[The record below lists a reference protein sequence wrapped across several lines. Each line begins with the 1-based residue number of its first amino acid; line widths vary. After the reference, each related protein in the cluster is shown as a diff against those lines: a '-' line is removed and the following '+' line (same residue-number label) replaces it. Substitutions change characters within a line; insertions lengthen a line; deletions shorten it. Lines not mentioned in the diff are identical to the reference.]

1 MKNCVLMIV
10 FLVAGHHIYSD
21 AAGIRYIATL
31 VRPIEASKAK
41 EKHILKV
48 FIFIPLNSKFSNV

>member
-1 MKNCVLMIV
+1 MLVV
-10 FLVAGHHIYSD
+10 LVAGHHIYSD
-21 AAGIRYIATL
+21 AAGVRYIATL

-48 FIFIPLNSKFSNV
+48 FYIYTFEFEFSNA

>member
-1 MKNCVLMIV
+1 MENRVLMLV
-10 FLVAGHHIYSD
+10 VLVAGHHIYSD
-21 AAGIRYIATL
+21 AAGVRYIATL

-48 FIFIPLNSKFSNV
+48 FYIYTFEFEFSNA